1 MNKFTFNGI
10 SSEDF
15 GLYVSKKNIF
25 STPARKGKLI
35 SVPGRNGD
43 IIEDDESF
51 ENVPISYTVGLKNI
65 TSVISDVNGWLCKD
79 GGYFRLS
86 DTYQPGYFRMA
97 CHRSATN
104 VNEML
109 QNVGTAQI
117 LFSCK
122 PFRYSEIGQQAT
134 TFTSSGYIEN
144 PEEFESEPLIRIYG
158 SGNVTLQ
165 INGDAF
171 LVKNISSYIDI
182 DSELMACYYG
192 NTLKNSSIG
201 FASFPILQSGSN
213 RIAWSGGTVSKVE
226 VTPRWRTI

>member
-25 STPARKGKLI
+25 STSARRGRLI

-65 TSVISDVNGWLCKD
+65 TSVISDVKSWLCKES
-79 GGYFRLS
+79 GYFELT
-86 DTYQPGYFRMA
+86 DTYQPEYFRMA
-97 CHRSATN
+97 CYMSALN
-104 VNEML
+104 VEEL
-109 QNVGTAQI
+109 LKNVGTAQI

-122 PFRYSEIGQQAT
+122 PYMYSKAGQST
-134 TFTSSGYIEN
+134 TVFTSSGNIVN
-144 PEEFESEPLIRIYG
+144 PENFESEPLIRIYG

-165 INGDAF
+165 INDDAF
-171 LVKNISSYIDI
+171 LVKNISTYVDI
-182 DSELMACYYG
+182 DSEHMFCSKG
-192 NTLKNSSIG
+192 NELKNNSIG
-201 FASFPILQSGSN
+201 FTSFPTLKSGSN
-213 RIAWSGGTVSKVE
+213 RIAWSGGTVSRIE
-226 VTPRWRTI
+226 IIPRWRTL